1 MKPLVIIGTGL
12 GGYSLAR
19 EVRKLDPDLALVL
32 ISADDGRYYS
42 KPMLSNAYT
51 SGKTPEA
58 IANADAAA
66 MAKQLNAEVRP
77 WTTVTAVDPA
87 AHTFSTGAQALE
99 YHKLVFALGADPIGL
114 AVSGT
119 AQDRIMSVNDLIDYT
134 TFRTAVQG
142 VRRVAIM
149 GAGLIGCEFAN
160 DLHQG
165 GITAEVI
172 DPAPYPLSRFLPEA
186 AGRTLQKALTDA
198 LGVAWHLR
206 QVVTSVDYAAGN
218 LAVKLW
224 DHRVL
229 SVDAVLSSVGLR
241 PRTGLAERAG
251 IAVKRGIVVDRY
263 LATNAPD
270 VYALGDCAEVEGL
283 VLPFVMPIL
292 HAARALAKTL
302 CGEPARLIYP
312 PMPIVVKTT
321 AYPVVVAPPAAE
333 VDGAWQ
339 VDDLGSGLRALF
351 HGPDK
356 SLAGFALT
364 GTAVAEKNSL
374 AKELPPVLGE
384 IP

>member
-42 KPMLSNAYT
+42 KPLLSNAYT

-87 AHTFSTGAQALE
+87 AHTVSTGDQALE
-99 YHKLVFALGADPIGL
+99 YQKLVFALGADPIRL

-119 AQDRIMSVNDLIDYT
+119 AQGRIMSINDLIDYT
-134 TFRTAVQG
+134 KFRTAVQG

-172 DPAPYPLSRFLPEA
+172 DPAPYPLSRFLPEV
-186 AGRTLQKALTDA
+186 AGRTLRKALTDA
-198 LGVAWHLR
+198 LGVAWHLG
-206 QVVTSVDYAAGN
+206 QVVASLDYAAGN
-218 LAVKLW
+218 LAVTLS

-229 SVDAVLSSVGLR
+229 GVDAVLSSVGLR
-241 PRTGLAERAG
+241 PRTGLAEGAG

-263 LATNAPD
+263 LATSAPD

-283 VLPFVMPIL
+283 VLPFVMPIM

-302 CGEPARLIYP
+302 CGEQPTRLTYPA
-312 PMPIVVKTT
+312 MPIVVKTT

-351 HGPDK
+351 HGPDR

-364 GTAVAEKNSL
+364 GTAVSEKNSL
-374 AKELPPVLGE
+374 AKELPPV
-384 IP
+384 

>member
-19 EVRKLDPDLALVL
+19 EVRKLDPNLALVL

-51 SGKTPEA
+51 SGKTPET
-58 IANADAAA
+58 IANADATT

-77 WTTVTAVDPA
+77 WTTVTAVDPV
-87 AHTFSTGAQALE
+87 AHTVSTGAQALE
-99 YHKLVFALGADPIGL
+99 YHKLVLALGADPIRL

-134 TFRTAVQG
+134 KFRTAVQG
-142 VRRVAIM
+142 ARRVAIM

-160 DLHQG
+160 DIRQG

-172 DPAPYPLSRFLPEA
+172 DPAPYPLSRFLPAA

-198 LGVAWHLR
+198 LGVAWHLGPI
-206 QVVTSVDYAAGN
+206 VTSIDHAAET
-218 LAVKLW
+218 LAVTLS

-251 IAVKRGIVVDRY
+251 IAVKRGIVVDRC

-283 VLPFVMPIL
+283 VLPFVMPIM
-292 HAARALAKTL
+292 HAARALARTL
-302 CGEPARLIYP
+302 CGEPTRLTYP
-312 PMPIVVKTT
+312 AMPIVVKTT

-333 VDGAWQ
+333 VDGVWQ
-339 VDDLGSGLRALF
+339 VEDLASGLRALF
-351 HGPDK
+351 HGADG

-364 GTAVAEKNSL
+364 GTAVSEKNSL